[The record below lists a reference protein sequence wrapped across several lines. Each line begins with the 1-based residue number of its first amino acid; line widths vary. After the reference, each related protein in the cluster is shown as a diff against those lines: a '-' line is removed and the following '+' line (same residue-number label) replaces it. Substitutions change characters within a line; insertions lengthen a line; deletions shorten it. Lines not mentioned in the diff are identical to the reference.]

1 MTITDNTTA
10 QRFPKRSS
18 RRRFNAQLSLLI
30 ITGAQLMV
38 VLDSTIVNVALP
50 AMGTY
55 FHKSQT
61 DMTWTLSAYTLAF
74 GGLLLLGGRS
84 GDILGR
90 RRMFIVGLSL
100 FTAGSFLAGIA
111 TSFPMMLVGRVVQG
125 VGGAIAAPTAL
136 SLIANE
142 FKEGAERTR
151 ALAVYAAVSGAG
163 AALGL
168 LLGGILTNFVSWRW
182 VLFVNVPIG
191 LVLIAGARSR
201 LRETERLQGRF
212 DLVGAFL
219 SMGAVVSLVYGFIHV
234 AHTSWGNPET
244 WALFTSSA
252 LLLLAF
258 VLVEA
263 RIAAPMMPLRIF
275 SNTSRSGAYLVM
287 LVVGAALFGQFF
299 FVTFFVQ
306 QVRGFSALETG
317 FAFLPVAIVIGIT
330 SQVASRLLARVGP
343 KRLIVAGTMTL
354 AVALFWL
361 STVDAESSYPAVLLP
376 GILVMA
382 VGLGL
387 LFVPLTTVAV
397 SKIARTDTGL
407 ASALLNVGQQV
418 GGAIGLSVLATVST
432 TASKG
437 FAGGHEAS
445 LRAAVG
451 TLPAPAQPL
460 VAARL
465 SSSSRNPVRPADVAT
480 LVNRLP
486 VDEQAPVAHFFQG
499 PYLDF
504 SHQAQA
510 QGAGSAFLAA
520 AIFALV
526 AVVVGSVMIRVT
538 KRDVRAAAP
547 SDESIVDAQ

>member
-1 MTITDNTTA
+1 MTVTKNGAAERIADRPSGG
-10 QRFPKRSS
+10 RFSPGL
-18 RRRFNAQLSLLI
+18 ALLI

-90 RRMFIVGLSL
+90 RRMFMVGLSL
-100 FTAGSFLAGIA
+100 FTAGSFLAGIS
-111 TSFPMMLVGRVVQG
+111 TSFSMMLVGRVVQG

-168 LLGGILTNFVSWRW
+168 LLGGILTNYVSWRW

-191 LVLIAGARSR
+191 LVLIAGAKFK
-201 LRETERLQGRF
+201 LRETERLRGRF

-234 AHTSWGNPET
+234 AHTSWGNTET
-244 WALFTSSA
+244 WALFTASV
-252 LLLLAF
+252 LFLLAF
-258 VLVEA
+258 LIVEA
-263 RIAAPMMPLRIF
+263 RIAMPMMPLRIF

-330 SQVASRLLARVGP
+330 SQVASKLLARVGP
-343 KRLIVAGTMTL
+343 KRLIVAGTTTL
-354 AVALFWL
+354 AVALLWL
-361 STVDAESSYPAVLLP
+361 STVDADSSYPAFLLP
-376 GILVMA
+376 GILAMA

-397 SKIARTDTGL
+397 ARIAGTDAGL

-432 TASKG
+432 SASKG
-437 FAGGHEAS
+437 YARDHEAS

-451 TLPAPAQPL
+451 TLPAHAQPL
-460 VAARL
+460 VAAKL
-465 SSSSRNPVRPADVAT
+465 NSSNQIRPTDVAS
-480 LVNRLP
+480 LVNGLP
-486 VDEQAPVAHFFQG
+486 VDQRAPVARFFQG
-499 PYLDF
+499 PYVEF
-504 SHQAQA
+504 AHHAQA
-510 QGAGSAFLAA
+510 QGAGSAFFAA
-520 AIFALV
+520 AMF
-526 AVVVGSVMIRVT
+526 AVVAIVVGAVMVRVT
-538 KRDVRAAAP
+538 KGDVSTSAP
-547 SDESIVDAQ
+547 SDQPVVSGT